1 MEQNNALAR
10 LGKLHPKIIDLS
22 LERLDGL
29 LKTLNNPEHKL
40 PPTIHVAGTNGKGS
54 TIAMLRAINNAAG
67 RSTHIYTSPHLVRFT
82 ERFVVA
88 NKEIEQNILDEIL
101 LECEIANAGKSITLF
116 EIITAAGFLAFS
128 RYKAD
133 LLFLEV
139 GLGGRFD
146 ATNVV
151 ASPVLSIITPI
162 SLDHQQYLGDTLN
175 KIAYEKSGILK
186 PNIPAIIG
194 PQHPDALAVIELK
207 ARETNSPLSIY
218 RRDWNITETKNG
230 MKFEIGSSIK
240 YMEKP
245 SLKGSHQVQNA
256 GIALAAVNYLNE
268 NLPISNAEMQ
278 QGLKNIYWPA
288 RLQKL
293 TTGPLIDPLPSQVE
307 LWLDGGHNQSATLAI
322 ARTLID
328 WKANDPLITVHLIF
342 GSLNNR
348 DAIDLLTPFINIIQ
362 LIRTVSI
369 PGQLNTADPNAIAN
383 IAISLGLNAAA
394 APDINTAVTDIVTFT
409 TGKRIIIVCGSLYL
423 AGSILTDHS

>member
-1 MEQNNALAR
+1 MVQKNTLER
-10 LGKLHPKIIDLS
+10 LEKLHPKVIDLS

-29 LKTLNNPEHKL
+29 LKTLNNPEYRL
-40 PPTIHVAGTNGKGS
+40 PPIIHVAGTNGKGS
-54 TIAMLRAINNAAG
+54 TISMLRAIHNAAG

-82 ERFVVA
+82 ERFIIA
-88 NKEIEQNILDEIL
+88 NKEIERDTLDEIL

-218 RRDWNITETKNG
+218 RRDWNITETKNS

-268 NLPISNAEMQ
+268 DLPISNSEMQ

-293 TTGPLIDPLPSQVE
+293 TAGPLIDLLPSQVE

-322 ARTLID
+322 AKTLID
-328 WKANDPLITVHLIF
+328 WKTNDPLITFHLVF

-348 DAIDLLTPFINIIQ
+348 NTIDLLAPFTNIIQ
-362 LIRTVSI
+362 LVRTVSV
-369 PGQLNTADPNAIAN
+369 PGQLNTENPNTTATLAV
-383 IAISLGLNAAA
+383 SLGLNATSAS
-394 APDINTAVTDIVTFT
+394 DVNSAVTDIVSSTM
-409 TGKRIIIVCGSLYL
+409 GKRIIIVCGSLYL
-423 AGSILTDHS
+423 AGSILTDHD